1 MRFAPSAFP
10 LASWRDSLCNGQFR
24 ISLPRFYD
32 RRVGVK
38 FEKIHLISQLHREKR
53 AGIYHLVISLPRAR
67 RLRAG
72 KLGLKSYPSGY
83 YVYTGSA
90 RRGLAMR
97 ILRHLRK
104 EKTRHWHIDWL
115 TQVSRIEEIWV
126 NVHPKS
132 AECECHQRV
141 IALPGARTLI
151 PRFGSSDCR
160 CPSHLAYFQWK
171 PELKGVGFQSTRGK
185 RHRRFGIPYLP

>member
-1 MRFAPSAFP
+1 M
-10 LASWRDSLCNGQFR
+10 
-24 ISLPRFYD
+24 
-32 RRVGVK
+32 
-38 FEKIHLISQLHREKR
+38 EKTHFSSQMNRERR
-53 AGIYHLVISLPRAR
+53 AGIYHLVLSLPRAR

-72 KLGLKSYPSGY
+72 KLALKSYPSGY

-104 EKTRHWHIDWL
+104 KKTRHWHIDWL
-115 TQVSRIEEIWV
+115 TQVARVEEIWV
-126 NVHPKS
+126 DVDPKS

-141 IALPGARTLI
+141 IVLPGARTLI

-160 CPSHLAYFQWK
+160 CPSHLAYFQRRPK
-171 PELKGVGFQSTRGK
+171 LRGVGFQPTLGK
-185 RHRRFGIPYLP
+185 RRQPFGIPPQP

>member
-1 MRFAPSAFP
+1 MITFSCLGFM
-10 LASWRDSLCNGQFR
+10 NTHF
-24 ISLPRFYD
+24 
-32 RRVGVK
+32 
-38 FEKIHLISQLHREKR
+38 ISQLMREKR
-53 AGIYHLVISLPRAR
+53 AGIYHLVLNLPRDR

-115 TQVSRIEEIWV
+115 TQVARVEEIWV
-126 NVHPKS
+126 DLRPKS
-132 AECECHQRV
+132 AECESHRRV
-141 IALPGARTLI
+141 LALRGAMTPI
-151 PRFGSSDCR
+151 KGFGSSDCG
-160 CPSHLAYFQWK
+160 CPSHLAYFQRR
-171 PELKGVGFQSTRGK
+171 PELRGVGFQSTRGK
-185 RHRRFGIPYLP
+185 RHRRFGIHRQP